1 MTCPTGSTRRVHLPG
16 LDTGELSP
24 IKDDGKTVAVLDHVQ
39 DVTRVVPLAAGQ
51 VAPGLAELRNAAH
64 ALGRQFPELPAQA
77 VLGVLTHSHSVVME
91 PSVRRTLSAQRH
103 WRSCGWRP
111 APDIPGTTDR
121 TFGSKPGESGRH
133 QSLGSF

>member
-51 VAPGLAELRNAAH
+51 VAPGLAELRNAAD
-64 ALGRQFPELPAQA
+64 ALGRQFPELPA
-77 VLGVLTHSHSVVME
+77 
-91 PSVRRTLSAQRH
+91 RRADPFPQRGH
-103 WRSCGWRP
+103 GTFG
-111 APDIPGTTDR
+111 APDSERAETLAKLR
-121 TFGSKPGESGRH
+121 LEARARH
-133 QSLGSF
+133 PWDD